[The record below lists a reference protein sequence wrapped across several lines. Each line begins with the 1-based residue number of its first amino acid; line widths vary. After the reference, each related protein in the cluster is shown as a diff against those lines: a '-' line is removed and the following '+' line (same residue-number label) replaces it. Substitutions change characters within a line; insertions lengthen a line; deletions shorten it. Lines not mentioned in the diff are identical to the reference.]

1 VGSGVDGAGGE
12 WMDGKTCWS
21 VVVLGGP
28 GWSWVVLGGPGWSY
42 VSQPAADPRC
52 GGTMASPHSCKSRWS
67 TSGLVM
73 IAAGM

>member
-12 WMDGKTCWS
+12 WMDGKACWS
-21 VVVLGGP
+21 CGGP
-28 GWSWVVLGGPGWSY
+28 VGLWWSY

-52 GGTMASPHSCKSRWS
+52 GGRMASPHSCKSRWS
-67 TSGLVM
+67 ESGLVM